1 MSLIF
6 EKLAAIQQDIEP
18 IGKNQKNAG
27 QGFMFRGVDAVYNA
41 LHPLLAA
48 HEVFTTSKIINAI
61 REEKETKNGGKVI
74 YSIIDVEFTFYAKD
88 GSSVSTQARGEG
100 MDSGDKAS
108 NKAMAVAHKY
118 ALTQTFT
125 IPYEGMVDPDAES
138 HELATAV
145 DTAIAGLI
153 DCEGREAVE
162 TYFKKQT
169 AKVRADQRFI
179 DACKKQ
185 SAWAKTHFLSNG
197 NGR

>member
-1 MSLIF
+1 MSNLIY
-6 EKLAAIQQDIEP
+6 EKMAAIQKDIDA

-41 LHPLLAA
+41 LHPILSK
-48 HEVFTTSKIINAI
+48 HEVFTTSEILNAI
-61 REEKETKNGGKVI
+61 REDKLTKSGGTVI
-74 YSIIDVEFTFYAKD
+74 YSIVDMKFTFYATD
-88 GSSVSTQARGEG
+88 GSNVSTQARGEG

-138 HELATAV
+138 HELANAI

-153 DCEGREAVE
+153 DYEGREQVTA
-162 TYFKKQT
+162 YFNKQT
-169 AKVRADQRFI
+169 AKVKADKRFI
-179 DACKKQ
+179 EACKKQ
-185 SAWAKTHFLSNG
+185 SA
-197 NGR
+197 

>member
-6 EKLAAIQQDIEP
+6 EKLAAIQQDINP
-18 IGKNQKNAG
+18 IGKNQKNTG

-41 LHPLLAA
+41 LHPLLAK

-61 REEKETKNGGKVI
+61 REEKQTKNGGTVI

-88 GSSVSTQARGEG
+88 GSCVSTQARGEG

-138 HELATAV
+138 HELANAI
-145 DTAIAGLI
+145 DTAIAGLM
-153 DCEGREAVE
+153 DCEGRDAV
-162 TYFKKQT
+162 TAYFKKQ
-169 AKVRADQRFI
+169 AVKVQKDQRFI
-179 DACKKQ
+179 EACKNA
-185 SAWAKTHFLSNG
+185 SA
-197 NGR
+197 

>member
-1 MSLIF
+1 MSNLIY
-6 EKLAAIQQDIEP
+6 EKLAAIQQDINP
-18 IGKNQKNAG
+18 IGKNQKNTG

-41 LHPLLAA
+41 LHPLLAK

-61 REEKETKNGGKVI
+61 REEKQTKNGGTVI
-74 YSIIDVEFTFYAKD
+74 YSISGYRNLHFTPTD
-88 GSSVSTQARGEG
+88 GSNVSTQARGEG

-138 HELATAV
+138 HELANAI

-153 DCEGREAVE
+153 DYEGREQVTA
-162 TYFKKQT
+162 YFNKQT
-169 AKVRADQRFI
+169 AKVKADKRFI
-179 DACKKQ
+179 EACKKQ
-185 SAWAKTHFLSNG
+185 SA
-197 NGR
+197 

>member
-6 EKLAAIQQDIEP
+6 EKMAAIQKEIEA
-18 IGKNQKNAG
+18 IGKNQNNVG
-27 QGFMFRGVDAVYNA
+27 QGFKFRGVDAVYNA
-41 LHPLLAA
+41 LHPLLSK

-61 REEKETKNGGKVI
+61 REEKETRNGGKVI
-74 YSIIDVEFTFYAKD
+74 YSIVDMEFTFYATD
-88 GSSVSTQARGEG
+88 GTNVSTQARGEG

-138 HELATAV
+138 HELANAV

-153 DCEGREAVE
+153 DYEGREQVTA
-162 TYFKKQT
+162 YFNKQT
-169 AKVRADQRFI
+169 AKVKADKRFI
-179 DACKKQ
+179 EACKKQ
-185 SAWAKTHFLSNG
+185 SA
-197 NGR
+197 

>member
-1 MSLIF
+1 MEQDNLTTKQPNKMSLIF
-6 EKLAAIQQDIEP
+6 EKLAAIQQDINP
-18 IGKNQKNAG
+18 IGKNQKNTG

-41 LHPLLAA
+41 LHPLLAK

-61 REEKETKNGGKVI
+61 REEKQTKNGGTVI

-88 GSSVSTQARGEG
+88 GSNVSTQARGEG

-138 HELATAV
+138 HELANAI

-153 DCEGREAVE
+153 DYEGREQVTA
-162 TYFKKQT
+162 YFNKQT
-169 AKVRADQRFI
+169 AKVKADKRFI
-179 DACKKQ
+179 EACKKQ
-185 SAWAKTHFLSNG
+185 SA
-197 NGR
+197 